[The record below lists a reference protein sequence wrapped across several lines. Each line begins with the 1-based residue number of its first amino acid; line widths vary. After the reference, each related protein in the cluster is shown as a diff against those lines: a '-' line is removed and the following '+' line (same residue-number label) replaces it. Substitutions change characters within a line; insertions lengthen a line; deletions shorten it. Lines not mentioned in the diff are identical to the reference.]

1 MKKWKSILLLLLVFS
16 AGLAVG
22 VVGTRVVVRRA
33 VQHAMMNPER
43 VELVMERNLT
53 RRLQLDNDQ
62 QAKLHTVLTDT
73 RAQLTD
79 LRKQY
84 QPQAAEIWRGAGTKI
99 SAFLT
104 SEQQAKFS
112 KIKEQGWP
120 ALRRL
125 RAGTTP

>member
-1 MKKWKSILLLLLVFS
+1 MKKWKSILLLLLVFA

-33 VQHAMMNPER
+33 VQQAMGHPEKMQL
-43 VELVMERNLT
+43 LVERNLT

-62 QAKLHTVLTDT
+62 QAKLHAVMTDT
-73 RAQLTD
+73 RAQLND
-79 LRKQY
+79 LRKQI
-84 QPQAAEIWRGAGTKI
+84 QPQAAEIWHGADVKI

-104 SEQQAKFS
+104 PGQQAKFD

-125 RAGTTP
+125 RAGATQ